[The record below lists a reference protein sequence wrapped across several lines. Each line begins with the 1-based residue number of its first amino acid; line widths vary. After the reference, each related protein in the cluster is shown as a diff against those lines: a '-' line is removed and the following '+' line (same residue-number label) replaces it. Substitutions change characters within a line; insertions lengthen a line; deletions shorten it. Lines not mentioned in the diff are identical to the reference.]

1 MFYFTRMLKREL
13 VIISLVDIGKYK
25 LMELKESQLYLPQVF
40 SSLQSFKR
48 FTILL
53 ALNES

>member
-1 MFYFTRMLKREL
+1 MLKREL